1 MGAAH
6 PTRGE
11 GFKMSQCIVCGEEG
25 RGTLAHGAWYPDD
38 DPAWDNPEMV
48 AADAYEPMDAVEDSY
63 EAYIAQRY
71 DFDGEDALP
80 DDLDD
85 APDIETLM
93 QWEMDGVCEA
103 LDGCLVEPDGICPHG
118 SPSWL
123 VYLGYC

>member
-1 MGAAH
+1 
-6 PTRGE
+6 
-11 GFKMSQCIVCGEEG
+11 MSQCIVCSEEG
-25 RGTLAHGAWYPDD
+25 RYLGTLAHGAWCECRQCGIPDD
-38 DPAWDNPEMV
+38 DPAWDDPEMV

-71 DFDGEDALP
+71 DFGGRDALP

-103 LDGCLVEPDGICPHG
+103 LDGCLVEPDGTCPHG